1 MSACQEALQDMKSNS
16 SYGFDFENI
25 KVPQEIEKLTIKYAK
40 YWINDKYFKR
50 YHFVF
55 RDNLAK
61 ITIFFSDPYYVKID
75 REIRITTTTFLGF
88 ALNKIII
95 HDSLHELLFI
105 GNVGGFVGLL
115 TGFSVI
121 SIIEL
126 FYHIMLTFKN
136 LCLMH
141 SK

>member
-1 MSACQEALQDMKSNS
+1 MQSIGYK
-16 SYGFDFENI
+16 
-25 KVPQEIEKLTIKYAK
+25 AK
-40 YWINDKYFKR
+40 IFQTLSLCL
-50 YHFVF
+50 F